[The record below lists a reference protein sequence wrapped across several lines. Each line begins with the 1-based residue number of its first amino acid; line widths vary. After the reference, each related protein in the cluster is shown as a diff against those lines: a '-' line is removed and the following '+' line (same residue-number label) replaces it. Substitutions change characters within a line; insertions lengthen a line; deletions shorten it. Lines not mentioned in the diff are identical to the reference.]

1 MNQKKKI
8 TPGGQ
13 IAMGTGLRYDETNDL
28 FHGERDGFDFIVY
41 APDARYPYM
50 MVLHTAAKS
59 ADGSTFDKQAVKG
72 FQKSSKKIASFGQK
86 NLDIRVSLKAQS
98 NAEKCKDTLNE
109 ALAATTTFLRTNSYS
124 PCCDLCGQNVE
135 TGAFRMGGEYYHLCP
150 DCEMKMRSDIAMK
163 AQQKA
168 QKKENIVGGI
178 VGALLGSLL
187 GMLSVLIL
195 SQLGYVA
202 ALSGVIMAVC
212 VLKGYEMLGGKLT
225 KKAVVISAVIMILMT
240 YFADRVDW
248 AIILFNQGGGA
259 EAGYSLFECYRLI
272 PAALSAEII
281 DMGSYIGN
289 LVLQYLF
296 VALGAIPTV
305 IGKMKEKKEE
315 LLLKNGENHKQQLC
329 LYILMDGRIKND
341 QLFQIALNRL
351 QKLKEE
357 GVKLCLRMVD
367 NIYCEACQKLKDIVE
382 DTQRCC

>member
-8 TPGGQ
+8 ENYQQ
-13 IAMGTGLRYDETNDL
+13 IAMGTGLRYDEVGGL

-150 DCEMKMRSDIAMK
+150 DCETKMRSDIAMK
-163 AQQKA
+163 TQQKA

-178 VGALLGSLL
+178 VGPVRIPVGNAQCSDLKPVGICSSIIRCDH
-187 GMLSVLIL
+187 G
-195 SQLGYVA
+195 
-202 ALSGVIMAVC
+202 GVR
-212 VLKGYEMLGGKLT
+212 
-225 KKAVVISAVIMILMT
+225 S
-240 YFADRVDW
+240 
-248 AIILFNQGGGA
+248 
-259 EAGYSLFECYRLI
+259 
-272 PAALSAEII
+272 
-281 DMGSYIGN
+281 
-289 LVLQYLF
+289 
-296 VALGAIPTV
+296 
-305 IGKMKEKKEE
+305 
-315 LLLKNGENHKQQLC
+315 
-329 LYILMDGRIKND
+329 
-341 QLFQIALNRL
+341 
-351 QKLKEE
+351 E
-357 GVKLCLRMVD
+357 G
-367 NIYCEACQKLKDIVE
+367 I
-382 DTQRCC
+382 

>member
-1 MNQKKKI
+1 M
-8 TPGGQ
+8 
-13 IAMGTGLRYDETNDL
+13 
-28 FHGERDGFDFIVY
+28 
-41 APDARYPYM
+41 
-50 MVLHTAAKS
+50 
-59 ADGSTFDKQAVKG
+59 
-72 FQKSSKKIASFGQK
+72 
-86 NLDIRVSLKAQS
+86 
-98 NAEKCKDTLNE
+98 
-109 ALAATTTFLRTNSYS
+109 
-124 PCCDLCGQNVE
+124 
-135 TGAFRMGGEYYHLCP
+135 
-150 DCEMKMRSDIAMK
+150 
-163 AQQKA
+163 
-168 QKKENIVGGI
+168 GGI

-225 KKAVVISAVIMILMT
+225 KKAVVISVAIMILMT

-315 LLLKNGENHKQQLC
+315 G
-329 LYILMDGRIKND
+329 IITR
-341 QLFQIALNRL
+341 LN
-351 QKLKEE
+351 
-357 GVKLCLRMVD
+357 
-367 NIYCEACQKLKDIVE
+367 
-382 DTQRCC
+382 

>member
-1 MNQKKKI
+1 MWSFLL
-8 TPGGQ
+8 
-13 IAMGTGLRYDETNDL
+13 A
-28 FHGERDGFDFIVY
+28 FIPRAIVQGIPLLY
-41 APDARYPYM
+41 
-50 MVLHTAAKS
+50 
-59 ADGSTFDKQAVKG
+59 GSTG
-72 FQKSSKKIASFGQK
+72 EIITEKSG
-86 NLDIRVSLKAQS
+86 NLNLGIPGVM
-98 NAEKCKDTLNE
+98 
-109 ALAATTTFLRTNSYS
+109 Y
-124 PCCDLCGQNVE
+124 
-135 TGAFRMGGEYYHLCP
+135 
-150 DCEMKMRSDIAMK
+150 
-163 AQQKA
+163 
-168 QKKENIVGGI
+168 VGGI
-178 VGALLGSLL
+178 CGVIGSFFYERSAGGAANMNGFLAIAIPMLCCLLGSLL

-315 LLLKNGENHKQQLC
+315 G
-329 LYILMDGRIKND
+329 I
-341 QLFQIALNRL
+341 IARLN
-351 QKLKEE
+351 
-357 GVKLCLRMVD
+357 
-367 NIYCEACQKLKDIVE
+367 
-382 DTQRCC
+382 

>member
-8 TPGGQ
+8 ENYQQ

-150 DCEMKMRSDIAMK
+150 DCEMKMRSDIAMN
-163 AQQKA
+163 AQQTA

-296 VALGAIPTV
+296 VALGAIPVSYT
-305 IGKMKEKKEE
+305 
-315 LLLKNGENHKQQLC
+315 H
-329 LYILMDGRIKND
+329 
-341 QLFQIALNRL
+341 
-351 QKLKEE
+351 
-357 GVKLCLRMVD
+357 LRAPRD
-367 NIYCEACQKLKDIVE
+367 
-382 DTQRCC
+382 

>member
-1 MNQKKKI
+1 
-8 TPGGQ
+8 
-13 IAMGTGLRYDETNDL
+13 
-28 FHGERDGFDFIVY
+28 
-41 APDARYPYM
+41 
-50 MVLHTAAKS
+50 
-59 ADGSTFDKQAVKG
+59 
-72 FQKSSKKIASFGQK
+72 
-86 NLDIRVSLKAQS
+86 
-98 NAEKCKDTLNE
+98 
-109 ALAATTTFLRTNSYS
+109 
-124 PCCDLCGQNVE
+124 
-135 TGAFRMGGEYYHLCP
+135 MGGEYYHLCP

-163 AQQKA
+163 TQQKA

-225 KKAVVISAVIMILMT
+225 KKAVVISVAIMILMT

-315 LLLKNGENHKQQLC
+315 G
-329 LYILMDGRIKND
+329 IITR
-341 QLFQIALNRL
+341 LN
-351 QKLKEE
+351 
-357 GVKLCLRMVD
+357 
-367 NIYCEACQKLKDIVE
+367 
-382 DTQRCC
+382 

>member
-8 TPGGQ
+8 ENYQQ

-150 DCEMKMRSDIAMK
+150 DCEMKMRSDIAMN
-163 AQQKA
+163 AQQTA

-202 ALSGVIMAVC
+202 ALSG
-212 VLKGYEMLGGKLT
+212 
-225 KKAVVISAVIMILMT
+225 VIMILMT

-305 IGKMKEKKEE
+305 IGKMKQKKEE
-315 LLLKNGENHKQQLC
+315 G
-329 LYILMDGRIKND
+329 I
-341 QLFQIALNRL
+341 IARLN
-351 QKLKEE
+351 
-357 GVKLCLRMVD
+357 
-367 NIYCEACQKLKDIVE
+367 
-382 DTQRCC
+382 

>member
-8 TPGGQ
+8 ENYQQ
-13 IAMGTGLRYDETNDL
+13 IAMGTGLRYDEEGGL

-98 NAEKCKDTLNE
+98 NAEKCKDTLDE

-135 TGAFRMGGEYYHLCP
+135 TGAFRMSGEYYHLCP
-150 DCEMKMRSDIAMK
+150 DCEMKMRSNTAMK
-163 AQQKA
+163 AQQTA
-168 QKKENIVGGI
+168 QKKENIIGGI

-187 GMLSVLIL
+187 GALSVLIL

-202 ALSGVIMAVC
+202 ALSGVVMAVC
-212 VLKGYEMLGGKLT
+212 VLKGYEMLGGKLN
-225 KKAVVISAVIMILMT
+225 KKAVVISVIIMLLMT

-248 AIILFNQGGGA
+248 AIILYREGGGA
-259 EAGYSLFECYRLI
+259 EAGYNIFECYRLI
-272 PAALSAEII
+272 PEALYREII
-281 DMGSYIGN
+281 DIGSYIAN
-289 LVLQYLF
+289 LLMLYLF
-296 VALGAIPTV
+296 VALGAVPT
-305 IGKMKEKKEE
+305 IRGKLKEKKEE
-315 LLLKNGENHKQQLC
+315 G
-329 LYILMDGRIKND
+329 IITR
-341 QLFQIALNRL
+341 LN
-351 QKLKEE
+351 
-357 GVKLCLRMVD
+357 
-367 NIYCEACQKLKDIVE
+367 
-382 DTQRCC
+382 